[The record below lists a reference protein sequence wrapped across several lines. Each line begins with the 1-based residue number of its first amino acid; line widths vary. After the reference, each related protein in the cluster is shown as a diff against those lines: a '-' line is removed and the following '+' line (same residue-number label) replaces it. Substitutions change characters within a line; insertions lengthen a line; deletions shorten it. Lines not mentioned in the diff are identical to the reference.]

1 MPSEN
6 PENKERTSV
15 GCSIPSFINVT
26 PWDSRFLSVRMD
38 NEDVGGAGE
47 SIPLILT
54 YFMIM
59 KGIQRMIMIKV
70 GSPTDVPA
78 LLCS

>member
-1 MPSEN
+1 
-6 PENKERTSV
+6 
-15 GCSIPSFINVT
+15 
-26 PWDSRFLSVRMD
+26 MD
-38 NEDVGGAGE
+38 NEDVGGPGE

-70 GSPTDVPA
+70 HTPTDVPA
-78 LLCS
+78 QLCSQAVSFRHPIKGSGSK

>member
-1 MPSEN
+1 
-6 PENKERTSV
+6 
-15 GCSIPSFINVT
+15 
-26 PWDSRFLSVRMD
+26 MD

-59 KGIQRMIMIKV
+59 KRYSKNDYDKSGLPHWCARTAVQL
-70 GSPTDVPA
+70 GSRLRA
-78 LLCS
+78 LNERITQEVKKGSIST

>member
-1 MPSEN
+1 M
-6 PENKERTSV
+6 
-15 GCSIPSFINVT
+15 
-26 PWDSRFLSVRMD
+26 SVRMD

-59 KGIQRMIMIKV
+59 NGIQRMIMIKV
-70 GSPTDVPA
+70 GAPPLVCQHSCA
-78 LLCS
+78 ARQSAAGAE

>member
-1 MPSEN
+1 
-6 PENKERTSV
+6 
-15 GCSIPSFINVT
+15 
-26 PWDSRFLSVRMD
+26 MD

-78 LLCS
+78 QLCS

>member
-1 MPSEN
+1 
-6 PENKERTSV
+6 
-15 GCSIPSFINVT
+15 
-26 PWDSRFLSVRMD
+26 MD

-70 GSPTDVPA
+70 GSPTDVPSTA
-78 LLCS
+78 VQLDSQLQAANERMHEFFK

>member
-1 MPSEN
+1 
-6 PENKERTSV
+6 
-15 GCSIPSFINVT
+15 
-26 PWDSRFLSVRMD
+26 MD

-47 SIPLILT
+47 TIPLILT

-59 KGIQRMIMIKV
+59 KGIPRMIMIKV

-78 LLCS
+78 QLCSWSQLPAPNQGITQ

>member
-1 MPSEN
+1 
-6 PENKERTSV
+6 
-15 GCSIPSFINVT
+15 
-26 PWDSRFLSVRMD
+26 MD

-70 GSPTDVPA
+70 GSPTGVPA
-78 LLCS
+78 QLCS